1 MCSKLLDVKEGV
13 LLRDIDQERK
23 KINLSQER
31 EKTIKEKPKKI
42 SSNLK
47 RKKYEEEIIRIL
59 LNYGNEEI
67 TYGEEKFSICRFIFN
82 ELKSDNIEIVNEP
95 HKKIYHEL
103 KELINQKKQ
112 FHQSYFISHNDNEI
126 HKLCVD
132 LLADKHII
140 SENWA
145 LRHKIYTS
153 IESQN
158 LKKTAEKSVLM
169 LKLQHVED
177 EIKITSIIGKIFF

>member
-1 MCSKLLDVKEGV
+1 M
-13 LLRDIDQERK
+13 
-23 KINLSQER
+23 
-31 EKTIKEKPKKI
+31 
-42 SSNLK
+42 
-47 RKKYEEEIIRIL
+47 
-59 LNYGNEEI
+59 
-67 TYGEEKFSICRFIFN
+67 
-82 ELKSDNIEIVNEP
+82 
-95 HKKIYHEL
+95 
-103 KELINQKKQ
+103 INQKKQ
-112 FHQSYFISHNDNEI
+112 FNQSYFTSHNDNEI

-177 EIKITSIIGKIFF
+177 EIQIIQSKIKTGDVGDKDISLLNNLIKIKNKISTLVGRNAF